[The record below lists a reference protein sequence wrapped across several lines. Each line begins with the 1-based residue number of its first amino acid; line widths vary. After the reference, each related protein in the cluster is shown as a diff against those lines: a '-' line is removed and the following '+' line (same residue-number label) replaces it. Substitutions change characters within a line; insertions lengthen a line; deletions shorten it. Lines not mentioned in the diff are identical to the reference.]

1 MDGRNSIAFCV
12 VATLA
17 VFIIHHLDVAKGN
30 IRCRNIKCTLQLRT
44 DGLKAAY
51 GNTVLWVKSL
61 QYATC
66 QQVLLKGTDPH
77 VRIVT
82 LEGIA
87 ELADTSGGVKHRLH
101 LHTSILHHFDDSV
114 DDGLWGV
121 KSGIYGALDAIRQL
135 LCLFFVLGT
144 FTDYVKQFLCLVEK
158 LLIGLLPVLL
168 VTITVR
174 RVQDELQTAEAA
186 IPAQLFTVCL

>member
-1 MDGRNSIAFCV
+1 MDGRDSIAFRV

-30 IRCRNIKCTLQLRT
+30 IRCRNIKCTLQFRT

-51 GNTVLWVKSL
+51 GNTVLWVQSL
-61 QYATC
+61 HDATC

-77 VRIVT
+77 IRILT
-82 LEGIA
+82 LESIA

-101 LHTSILHHFDDSV
+101 LHTSVFHHFDDSV

-121 KSGIYGALDAIRQL
+121 KSGIYGTFDAIRQL
-135 LCLFFVLGT
+135 LGLFFVSGT
-144 FTDYVKQFLCLVEK
+144 FTDSVKQFFGLVE
-158 LLIGLLPVLL
+158 ISQV
-168 VTITVR
+168 
-174 RVQDELQTAEAA
+174 
-186 IPAQLFTVCL
+186 